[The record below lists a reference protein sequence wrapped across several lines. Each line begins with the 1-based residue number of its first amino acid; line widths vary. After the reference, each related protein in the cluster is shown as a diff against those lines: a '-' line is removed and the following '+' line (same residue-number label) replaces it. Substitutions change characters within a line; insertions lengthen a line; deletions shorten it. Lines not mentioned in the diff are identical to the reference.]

1 MQIHRYIQSQLIKKE
16 TMNLEESR
24 DRYMGVL
31 GGRKWKG
38 NVVIKIQSKINA
50 KIIHILCMG
59 ISIFKFIKIVIAFNV
74 LVIEINFFQK
84 SIIKDKVY

>member
-50 KIIHILCMG
+50 KIIHILGMG

-74 LVIEINFFQK
+74 LVIEIIFFQK
-84 SIIKDKVY
+84 YIIKDKVY

>member
-50 KIIHILCMG
+50 KIIHVLGMG

-74 LVIEINFFQK
+74 LVIEIIFFQK